1 MKLKNRTKLL
11 ISGLNQERI
20 LNELIKS
27 MPIYDYKR
35 LNYKQC
41 EFEIDSK
48 YFKHAKVTIESYG
61 LAIENIQNQG
71 VVFKIKSLFKRY
83 GLIAGIIFSLLF
95 YVIQYNFVWTV
106 NAVGENRQQVQQIE
120 KYVKKNLKSNFKG
133 NIDTDCIESELRNQ
147 FDFVSSVSV
156 AIVGQSLVINFN
168 EAVLPPEME
177 DDKAPIISQFDGLI
191 TEINLIQGT
200 LNCREGDIVKKGDV
214 LVYPY
219 IIDSQGQQKSI
230 EPKAEIYAQ
239 VWYRSSLEHYEYR
252 IETKRTGNITIKN
265 NVYIGGLLLYGDS
278 GAINYKQYDSETTK
292 LTLSKNLLL
301 PLYIEKTIYYETVTE
316 EIIEDF
322 ESVKEQLI
330 SKARENTLIF
340 LQKDEIIL
348 NENFTLTDVAGCHT
362 INYTISVEKDIT
374 KVDR

>member
-239 VWYRSSLEHYEYR
+239 VWYRSSLDHYEYR

>member
-1 MKLKNRTKLL
+1 
-11 ISGLNQERI
+11 
-20 LNELIKS
+20 
-27 MPIYDYKR
+27 MPFY
-35 LNYKQC
+35 
-41 EFEIDSK
+41 IDS
-48 YFKHAKVTIESYG
+48 
-61 LAIENIQNQG
+61 LARHINQG

-239 VWYRSSLEHYEYR
+239 VWYRSSLDHYEYR

>member
-239 VWYRSSLEHYEYR
+239 VWYRSSLDHYEYR

-265 NVYIGGLLLYGDS
+265 NVYIGGLLLYGES

-340 LQKDEIIL
+340 FFFFEIIL
-348 NENFTLTDVAGCHT
+348 NENFTLSDVAGCHT

>member
-133 NIDTDCIESELRNQ
+133 NIDIDCIESELRNQ

>member
-106 NAVGENRQQVQQIE
+106 NAVGENGQQVQQIE

-239 VWYRSSLEHYEYR
+239 VWYRSSLDHYEYR

>member
-133 NIDTDCIESELRNQ
+133 NIDIDCIESELRNQ

-239 VWYRSSLEHYEYR
+239 VWYRSSLDHYEYR